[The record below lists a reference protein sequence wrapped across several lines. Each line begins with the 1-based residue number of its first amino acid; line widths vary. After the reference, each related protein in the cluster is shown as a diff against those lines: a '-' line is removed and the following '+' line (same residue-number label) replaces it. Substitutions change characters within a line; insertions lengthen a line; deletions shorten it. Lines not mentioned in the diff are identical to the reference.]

1 MKKAILPAILCLAF
15 VSANAQFDD
24 IYFDPSQDK
33 PAQTVATNYA
43 GSNQLYAEDIEEYYD
58 NDYQEG
64 YDDYDY
70 YYTAR
75 IRRFHRPMYGFN
87 YFDPFYS
94 DMWYYDPSMVRM
106 APGVTLLIHNNPWS
120 YNRFRSLN
128 YWNYRSWMNSPNL
141 FWHDYG
147 YGAFGYGRN
156 YGFVSPYGGFGW
168 GGRNLWNP
176 YSGWG
181 FGSFGGF
188 YPTWGGGNTYI
199 QNNQIN
205 IVDNSRTYF
214 GRRGNTSNYLPRL
227 NDGRRPEA
235 ATPTGG
241 VRTNTSRTVAGS
253 TLTAPRRQSTINSKP
268 SDPNSRTRIN
278 SGQKLPTSAGT
289 IYDRNR
295 TISNSGNG
303 NKAVGATRR
312 TGNTQGVTSRNSMPR
327 TNRLSNSNTRRPAGA
342 SSSSGVN
349 RSSSAPSRSVSPP
362 SRNSSSTT
370 RSSSGG
376 VRTSSIRGN
385 N

>member
-1 MKKAILPAILCLAF
+1 MKKALLPSIFSLVF
-15 VSANAQFDD
+15 VSAFAQYDD

-33 PAQTVATNYA
+33 PAQAVAVSYA
-43 GSNQLYAEDIEEYYD
+43 GPDQQYEENIEGYYD
-58 NDYQEG
+58 TDYQEG

-87 YFDPFYS
+87 YFDPFYA
-94 DMWYYDPSMVRM
+94 DMWYYDPSMVM
-106 APGVTLLIHNNPWS
+106 MSPGVTLLIHNNPWS
-120 YNRFRSLN
+120 YNRFRRMN
-128 YWNYRSWMNSPNL
+128 YWNYRSWMNSPSL
-141 FWHDYG
+141 FWNDYG

-156 YGFVSPYGGFGW
+156 FGFGSPYAGFGW
-168 GGRNLWNP
+168 GGRSLWNP

-235 ATPTGG
+235 AVPTGG
-241 VRTNTSRTVAGS
+241 VRTNTNRTVAGS
-253 TLTAPRRQSTINSKP
+253 TLTAPRRQSTLRSNP
-268 SDPNSRTRIN
+268 SRPESRTGIN
-278 SGQKLPTSAGT
+278 SGQKLPTSAGA

-295 TISNSGNG
+295 TISRSSNG
-303 NKAVGATRR
+303 SRSVTPR
-312 TGNTQGVTSRNSMPR
+312 TSSPR
-327 TNRLSNSNTRRPAGA
+327 TNSYNNRTTSPIR
-342 SSSSGVN
+342 SSSGVN
-349 RSSSAPSRSVSPP
+349 RSSSTQSRSVSPP

-370 RSSSGG
+370 TSSSGG
-376 VRTSSIRGN
+376 VRTSSRRGN

>member
-1 MKKAILPAILCLAF
+1 MKKAILPAIFSLVF
-15 VSANAQFDD
+15 VSAFAQYDD

-33 PAQTVATNYA
+33 PAQAVASTYA
-43 GSNQLYAEDIEEYYD
+43 ESNQIYADDVDGYYD
-58 NDYQEG
+58 TDYQEG

-87 YFDPFYS
+87 YFDPFYA
-94 DMWYYDPSMVRM
+94 DMWYYDPSMVMM

-120 YNRFRSLN
+120 YNRFRRLN
-128 YWNYRSWMNSPNL
+128 YWNYRSWMNSPSL
-141 FWHDYG
+141 FWNDYG
-147 YGAFGYGRN
+147 YGAIGYGRN
-156 YGFVSPYGGFGW
+156 FGFGSPYAGFGW
-168 GGRNLWNP
+168 GGRNFFNP

-235 ATPTGG
+235 AVPTGG
-241 VRTNTSRTVAGS
+241 VRTNTNRTVAGS
-253 TLTAPRRQSTINSKP
+253 TLTAPWRQSTINSNP
-268 SDPNSRTRIN
+268 SRPASRTRIN
-278 SGQKLPTSAGT
+278 GEQKLPTSAGT

-295 TISNSGNG
+295 TISRPSNG
-303 NKAVGATRR
+303 NRAIGTTRR
-312 TGNTQGVTSRNSMPR
+312 SATPQSASPRTSLPSTSRFNNR
-327 TNRLSNSNTRRPAGA
+327 TTAPTRSP
-342 SSSSGVN
+342 SGVS
-349 RSSSAPSRSVSPP
+349 RSSTTPSRSVSPP
-362 SRNSSSTT
+362 SRSSSSTT

-376 VRTSSIRGN
+376 VRTSSRRGN

>member
-1 MKKAILPAILCLAF
+1 MFSAIFCLA
-15 VSANAQFDD
+15 VLSAFSQFDD
-24 IYFDPSQDK
+24 IYFDPSQDIS
-33 PAQTVATNYA
+33 AQSIASAYVE
-43 GSNQLYAEDIEEYYD
+43 SDQLYAEDAEGYYD
-58 NDYQEG
+58 SDYQEG

-75 IRRFHRPMYGFN
+75 IRRFHRPMSGFN
-87 YFDPFYS
+87 YFDPFYA
-94 DMWYYDPSMVRM
+94 DMWYYDPSMVMM

-128 YWNYRSWMNSPNL
+128 YWNYRSWMNSPSL
-141 FWHDYG
+141 FWNDYG

-156 YGFVSPYGGFGW
+156 FGFGSPYVGFGW
-168 GGRNLWNP
+168 GSRNLWNP

-214 GRRGNTSNYLPRL
+214 GRRGNASNYLPRL

-241 VRTNTSRTVAGS
+241 VRTNSQRTVAGS
-253 TLTAPRRQSTINSKP
+253 SLTAPRRQSTINSNP
-268 SDPNSRTRIN
+268 SRPASRTRIN
-278 SGQKLPTSAGT
+278 SGQKLPTSSGT

-295 TISNSGNG
+295 TISRSNNG
-303 NKAVGATRR
+303 NRAIGTTRR
-312 TGNTQGVTSRNSMPR
+312 TVAPQSVTPRTSTPR
-327 TNRLSNSNTRRPAGA
+327 TNSYNNRTTAPIR
-342 SSSSGVN
+342 SSSGVN
-349 RSSSAPSRSVSPP
+349 RSSSTPSRSVSPP

-370 RSSSGG
+370 RSSSSGG
-376 VRTSSIRGN
+376 VRTSSRRGN

>member
-1 MKKAILPAILCLAF
+1 MKKALLPSIFCLVF
-15 VSANAQFDD
+15 VSAFAQFDD
-24 IYFDPSQDK
+24 IYFDPSQDQA
-33 PAQTVATNYA
+33 AQSLVASYA
-43 GSNQLYAEDIEEYYD
+43 DQEQLYSEDVKGFYD
-58 NDYQEG
+58 SDYQEG

-75 IRRFHRPMYGFN
+75 IRRFHRPMSGFS
-87 YFDPFYS
+87 YFDPFYA
-94 DMWYYDPSMVRM
+94 DMWYYDPSMVMM

-120 YNRFRSLN
+120 FNRFRRLN
-128 YWNYRSWMNSPNL
+128 YWNYRSWMTSPNL

-147 YGAFGYGRN
+147 YGAYGYGRN
-156 YGFVSPYGGFGW
+156 FGFGSPYAGLGW
-168 GGRNLWNP
+168 GSRNFWNP

-199 QNNQIN
+199 QNNHIN

-214 GRRGNTSNYLPRL
+214 GRRGNASNYLPRL

-241 VRTNTSRTVAGS
+241 VRTNTNKTVAGS
-253 TLTAPRRQSTINSKP
+253 TLTAPRRQSSTINANRTSP
-268 SDPNSRTRIN
+268 TSRTRVS
-278 SGQKLPTSAGT
+278 SGQKLPTSAST

-295 TISNSGNG
+295 TISRSSNG
-303 NKAVGATRR
+303 NRSVGATRKTTAPR
-312 TGNTQGVTSRNSMPR
+312 SVMPR
-327 TNRLSNSNTRRPAGA
+327 TSTPRSNSYNNRTNSPVR
-342 SSSSGVN
+342 SSSGVN

-362 SRNSSSTT
+362 SRNSSSSTT
-370 RSSSGG
+370 RSSSSGG
-376 VRTSSIRGN
+376 VRTSSRRGN